1 MPSCAVSSIRNI
13 FPADFGSSYTG
24 LKTAKPLRETKVHVN
39 ADLSY
44 LCLTALAVVPVLYE
58 IFMYCFPSSPKHFH
72 R

>member
-1 MPSCAVSSIRNI
+1 MPSCAVNKIRNI
-13 FPADFGSSYTG
+13 FPADFGSSYIG
-24 LKTAKPLRETKVHVN
+24 LKPQNLNEETKVHVN